1 MYTTIVKQSLKL
13 NINKLLINNNKNL
26 INRSLSGHGESHN
39 HEHHE
44 HLLFEGP
51 FSKRV
56 VGGLIASGFV
66 VGSGLIVFA
75 CYFQNLKHGFLKKKE

>member
-26 INRSLSGHGESHN
+26 INRSLSGHGESHD

-44 HLLFEGP
+44 HLV
-51 FSKRV
+51 SNYYHNN
-56 VGGLIASGFV
+56 IWHIS
-66 VGSGLIVFA
+66 
-75 CYFQNLKHGFLKKKE
+75 